1 MLKKLATPFVKFW
14 GWLKET
20 AWIQPL
26 LIVGVVFAIIFSIS
40 PIVQAINDAGNASDQ
55 AMDFLNQYKYSL
67 EGVYGDEDTSD
78 AGNLIENIQNAS
90 DAATEEERNQIVDK
104 LPGERFFLIFAEN
117 DCAACETVANGL
129 KVLRDSWDSSTSYI
143 SKTNGVA
150 DNLDLAVAVIDIKED
165 IDIPDGE
172 NLDPFVQFARTHGQF
187 FENVGGEIQNT
198 FYYENGNI
206 DSSTLQT
213 FTDAANGETF
223 PTPTVLLVDF
233 TGTKADITYGV
244 SELMFSVPGKNG
256 NSGDGAVSLTLM
268 DCWNHTGE
276 FSSDSND

>member
-26 LIVGVVFAIIFSIS
+26 LIVGVVFAVIFSIS
-40 PIVQAINDAGNASDQ
+40 PIVQAINNAGNASDE
-55 AMDFLNQYKYSL
+55 AMDFFNQYKYSL

-78 AGNLIENIQNAS
+78 AGNLISKIQEAS
-90 DAATEEERNQIVDK
+90 NATEEERDAIIDQ
-104 LPGERFFLIFAEN
+104 LPAERFFLVFAEN
-117 DCAACETVANGL
+117 DCDACETAAKGF
-129 KVLRDSWDSSTSYI
+129 KVLKDSWGTSTKYI

-150 DNLDLAVAVIDIKED
+150 DDLDLAIAVIDVKED
-165 IDIPDGE
+165 IDQPDDE
-172 NLDPFVQFARTHGQF
+172 NLAPFVQFARTHGQF

-198 FYYENGNI
+198 YYYENGNI

-213 FTDAANGETF
+213 FTDAANGDTF

-233 TGTKADITYGV
+233 TGTEADLTYGV
-244 SELMFSVPGKNG
+244 TELMFSVPGKG
-256 NSGDGAVSLTLM
+256 GKSGDGAVSLTLM

-276 FSSDSND
+276 FSSDNND